1 MRKFPREYMEKYPS
15 VKKLYDAIAG
25 PRRMGSERTT
35 ENYINYVAKFVN
47 YLGFNDPETALQALL
62 SGQVNAGEKI
72 DKFIDYALEEMGK
85 SHNSV
90 RGYVFA
96 VKKWFELNGVKV
108 DWARIEMPT
117 GTETRENDRAP
128 TKDDLKRLL
137 QHASSARDRAVI
149 YCDTSSGLRIN
160 TLLGLKVGDV
170 DFGYPDVARFTV
182 ERKKGRKFGSKRG
195 PSAGKL
201 FVTFITPEAREALKQ
216 YLEER
221 KISGENITPESPLF
235 GDAYHSGRFLTADAY
250 SRVWARLLHRAGLA
264 KKSNSWYELH
274 IHTLRKYFR
283 SNCVG
288 VDPSYREKWMGHKG
302 LYLDMSYFRAEEP
315 LHLAE
320 YRKAIPYLTVQEVQT
335 DQKKL
340 QSEMLLA
347 FAKLQGYKDE
357 QLKRLEEVLQRAKDV
372 NEAAEEF
379 RKLEGRDESI
389 EEMKSDDSPK
399 SGFSAKNMAKS
410 GTHIIV
416 KGEKNLLNHLNAG
429 WSMVE
434 KFEDEKFLMK
444 LS

>member
-15 VKKLYDAIAG
+15 VKKVYDAIAG
-25 PRRMGSERTT
+25 PRRLGSERTT
-35 ENYINYVAKFVN
+35 ENYINYVAKFVD
-47 YLGFNDPETALQALL
+47 YLGFKDPETALQAML

-72 DKFIDYALEEMGK
+72 DKFIDYALEK
-85 SHNSV
+85 LDKAHNSV

-128 TKDDLKRLL
+128 TKEDLKRLL
-137 QHASSARDRAVI
+137 KHASSSRDRAII

-170 DFGYPDVARFTV
+170 DFGCPDIARFTV
-182 ERKKGRKFGSKRG
+182 ERKRGRKFGSKRG

-201 FVTFITPEAREALKQ
+201 FVTFITPEAKEALKQ

-221 KISGENITPESPLF
+221 KIAGENITSESPLF
-235 GDAYHSGRFLTADAY
+235 GDAYHKGRFLTIDAY
-250 SRVWARLLHRAGLA
+250 GRVWVRLLQRAGLA
-264 KKSNSWYELH
+264 KKSNNWYELH

-302 LYLDMSYFRAEEP
+302 LYLDMSYFRAEEL
-315 LHLAE
+315 LHIAE
-320 YRKAIPYLTVQEVQT
+320 YRKAIPFLTIQEVQT

-340 QSEMLLA
+340 QNQMMVA
-347 FAKLQGYKDE
+347 FAKMQGYSDDKI
-357 QLKRLEEVLQRAKDV
+357 KRLEEVLQRAKDI
-372 NEAAEEF
+372 NEAADEF
-379 RKLEGRDESI
+379 RKLKDEEDPT
-389 EEMKSDDSPK
+389 EETNFSHVPDGDSA
-399 SGFSAKNMAKS
+399 SNSAKN
-410 GTHIIV
+410 GRHIIV
-416 KGEKNLLNHLNAG
+416 KGEKQLLSHLNAG
-429 WSMVE
+429 WRMIE
-434 KFEDEKFLMK
+434 KFEDDKFLMR
-444 LS
+444 LR